1 MIAPD
6 GGARSAAAPKTILLV
21 LKHLGLVRYYEPTL
35 RVLHERGHRVYL
47 AHSTSAT
54 SPANV
59 YGERL
64 VSACPGITLVQT
76 AEREPGY
83 WTTFARGVRLLFDYV
98 RYFDSR
104 FARATILRVRVE
116 DKYIP
121 RWGRVALRPL
131 HLFGDRGVRTA
142 VGILRRVEE
151 AIPLSV
157 PARELLEEL
166 QPDIVLVTPLVDWAS
181 PLVDYVRAGQA
192 LGIPTGLCVASW
204 DNLTNKG
211 HMRVIPDR
219 VFVWNE
225 PQKEEAVS
233 LHDVPA
239 ENVVVT
245 GAQLFDHLFRLEP
258 AHDREEFCRTVGLDP
273 ERPFVV
279 FVGSTTWI
287 APSEL
292 YFVERW
298 IRYLRQA
305 DDPRVASL
313 GVMIRP
319 HPSAARRYLSMDVSQ
334 LENVCIWPPP
344 ATTVASEY
352 FSPQGQHEFVEVIHH
367 SVAAVGANTSAQID
381 AGIVGRP
388 VCTLRVPEFVHSQEG
403 TLHFAHLAKQDRS
416 LLRIADDLEG
426 HVRDLAEILSGEGS
440 DRESASAFVREFI
453 RPRGL
458 DLPAAPILADEIE
471 AAAELSVTPR
481 SPGRGAAV
489 LRALLSPIA
498 RMGGLKRDKRKK
510 KKATGRPLWVRLLRP
525 FVRMW
530 VRYRVARLALAGP
543 RRSRIAP
550 AVRKRLRKSARRV
563 IAKLRLGWL
572 VRPLMRMVRKLRPR
586 AVAAPADEVAAR
598 PPLSENGAEPNPQ
611 PVRERE
617 HAQAGSGRRND
628 S

>member
-1 MIAPD
+1 MP
-6 GGARSAAAPKTILLV
+6 GAATASAPKTILLV

-35 RVLHERGHRVYL
+35 RVLHDRGHRVYL
-47 AHSTSAT
+47 AHSTGPT

-64 VSACPGITLVQT
+64 VQACPGITLIAA

-83 WTTFARGVRLLFDYV
+83 WTTFARGVRLVFDYV

-104 FARATILRVRVE
+104 FKRASILRVRVE
-116 DKYIP
+116 DKFIP
-121 RWGRVALRPL
+121 RWGEIALRPL
-131 HLFGDRGVRTA
+131 HLFGDRGVRAAIA
-142 VGILRRVEE
+142 VLRRVED
-151 AIPLSV
+151 AVPLSA

-166 QPDIVLVTPLVDWAS
+166 RPDIVLVTPLVDWAS
-181 PLVDYVRAGQA
+181 PLVDYVRAAQA

-225 PQKEEAVS
+225 AQKQEAIS

-239 ENVVVT
+239 SNVVVT
-245 GAQLFDHLFRLEP
+245 GAQLFDHLFELQPER
-258 AHDREEFCRTVGLDP
+258 DREEFCRVVGLDP

-298 IRYLRQA
+298 IRHLRQS

-313 GVMIRP
+313 GIMVRP

-334 LENVCIWPPP
+334 LENVSVWPPP
-344 ATTVASEY
+344 ATTISSEY
-352 FSPQGQHEFVEVIHH
+352 FSPRGQHEFVDVIHH
-367 SVAAVGANTSAQID
+367 SVAVVGANTSAQID

-388 VCTLRVPEFVHSQEG
+388 VCTLRVPEFVNSHDG
-403 TLHFAHLAKQDRS
+403 TLHFAHLAHKDHS
-416 LLRIADDLEG
+416 LVRIADDLEG
-426 HVRDLAEILSGEGS
+426 HVRDLTEILSGDGN
-440 DRESASAFVREFI
+440 DRVRAAAFVQEFI

-471 AAAELSVTPR
+471 AAAELAVEPR
-481 SPGRGAAV
+481 PARRGAGV
-489 LRALLSPIA
+489 LRVLLFPLA
-498 RMGGLKRDKRKK
+498 RVGGRKRRKT
-510 KKATGRPLWVRLLRP
+510 APGRPLWVRLLRP
-525 FVRMW
+525 FVRIW
-530 VRYRVARLALAGP
+530 VWAFVLRRMLTPSRVRVALLRRLRRTRLLAGP
-543 RRSRIAP
+543 RRLARALRSRD
-550 AVRKRLRKSARRV
+550 
-563 IAKLRLGWL
+563 G
-572 VRPLMRMVRKLRPR
+572 
-586 AVAAPADEVAAR
+586 
-598 PPLSENGAEPNPQ
+598 N
-611 PVRERE
+611 
-617 HAQAGSGRRND
+617 
-628 S
+628 